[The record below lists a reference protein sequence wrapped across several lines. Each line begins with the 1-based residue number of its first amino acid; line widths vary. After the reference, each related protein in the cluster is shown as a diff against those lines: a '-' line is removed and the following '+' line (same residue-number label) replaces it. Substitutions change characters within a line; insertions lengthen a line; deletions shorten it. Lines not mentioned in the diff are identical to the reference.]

1 MTWSINT
8 VVTNALNNVNTLL
21 GWSVWTVIATLLALT
36 ILWFIVVYVRGLF
49 RGA

>member
-1 MTWSINT
+1 MVASINS
-8 VVTNALNNVNTLL
+8 VVTNALANVDSLL